1 MKNLKYFIIPYI
13 ALGLVLSMPIG
24 ITYYCYGSEMF
35 PEYFGSPFVFKQ
47 KSLGS
52 SMTYFYSVSGL
63 LLNVIVGSIPVIGIR
78 LLILYFIKRA
88 KIKKMGKTIYK
99 GIVVL
104 MLVFSTLNIAM
115 DYIMMG
121 NGFYEGGNYW
131 YMDLDKE
138 AQDWG
143 MECKGKWGMFRK

>member
-1 MKNLKYFIIPYI
+1 MKYIIIPYI

-24 ITYYCYGSEMF
+24 VTYNCHGSEMF
-35 PEYFGSPFVFKQ
+35 PDYFGSPFVFKQ

-52 SMTYFYSVSGL
+52 SLTYFYSVSGL
-63 LLNVIVGSIPVIGIR
+63 LLNVFVWSIPVIGIR
-78 LLILYFIKRA
+78 LLILKCLKRA
-88 KIKKMGKTIYK
+88 KNKQLGNQIYT
-99 GIVVL
+99 GVVVF

-115 DYIMMG
+115 EYIMMG

-131 YMDLDKE
+131 YIDSDKE

-143 MECKGKWGMFRK
+143 MECQGKWGMFRR